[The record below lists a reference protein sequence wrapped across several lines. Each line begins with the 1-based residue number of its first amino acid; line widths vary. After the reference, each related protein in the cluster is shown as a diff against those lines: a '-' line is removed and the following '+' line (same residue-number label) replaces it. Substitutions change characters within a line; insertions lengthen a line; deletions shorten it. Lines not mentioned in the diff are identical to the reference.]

1 MAAPIGPA
9 PMMDTVDTGIFY
21 GGMSFK
27 ALVTGSTRGI
37 GRAVARAI
45 LAAGGRVMVTGRDR
59 AEVDAAVREL
69 ATKFGDRVAGSALDV
84 RRSGDVDAAVAA
96 AAARLGGLDVVINNA
111 GVGLYANL
119 ESVSDDDWA
128 TTMETNLSGPFHVMR
143 AAIPRLREAGGGW
156 IINIASLAGAHPFAS
171 GGAYCASK
179 AALIALTESVM
190 QEVRGDGI
198 RVSVVLPG
206 SVATGF
212 SNRSRGGDDSWKLSP
227 EDVAE
232 AVMSLLKHPA
242 RSLPSRLEI
251 RPSRPGKG

>member
-1 MAAPIGPA
+1 
-9 PMMDTVDTGIFY
+9 
-21 GGMSFK
+21 MSHR
-27 ALVTGSTRGI
+27 ALITGSTRGI
-37 GRAVARAI
+37 GLAI
-45 LAAGGRVMVTGRDR
+45 AKALLAAGNRVTITGRDQ
-59 AEVDAAVREL
+59 
-69 ATKFGDRVAGSALDV
+69 AG
-84 RRSGDVDAAVAA
+84 VDAAVATLSVTDSSGRVAGTVMDVRDTASVERAVA
-96 AAARLGGLDVVINNA
+96 AAATAFGGLDVVVNNA
-111 GVGLYANL
+111 GVGIYGDIRA
-119 ESVSDDDWA
+119 VSDEDWQ
-128 TTMETNLSGPFHVMR
+128 TVMETNVTGAFRVMR
-143 AAIPRLREAGGGW
+143 ASIPRLQEARGGW
-156 IINIASLAGAHPFAS
+156 IVNIASLAGAHPFAG

>member
-1 MAAPIGPA
+1 MNTARAI
-9 PMMDTVDTGIFY
+9 
-21 GGMSFK
+21 
-27 ALVTGSTRGI
+27 VTGGTRGI
-37 GRAVARAI
+37 GHAIARAI
-45 LAAGGRVMVTGRDR
+45 LAADGRVMITGRDQAGVDRAVASLDETGGGRVAGLAVDVRDPQAVGRL
-59 AEVDAAVREL
+59 VDATVER
-69 ATKFGDRVAGSALDV
+69 F
-84 RRSGDVDAAVAA
+84 
-96 AAARLGGLDVVINNA
+96 GGLDVVVNNA
-111 GVGLYANL
+111 GVSASGNV
-119 ESVSDDDWA
+119 EA
-128 TTMETNLSGPFHVMR
+128 TTDATWRLVVDTNLSGPFHMIR

-156 IINIASLAGAHPFAS
+156 IVNIASLAGAHPFAG

-212 SNRSRGGDDSWKLSP
+212 SNRTRGGDDSWKLSP